1 MLKTVLRDQLE
12 SERSVDSS
20 PLITPGIRFG
30 YICSQIENNFS
41 VDVSGLKTLSEKAT
55 SCLVNPAVGDYVAC
69 LDDGNKSFIIAVLE
83 RKEPESS
90 LDMRSICS
98 IDLSAPELNLAARNK
113 LNLTSQQGNLTF
125 RDLNLGVVNFDANL
139 EKAEARIGILSYIGK
154 SVKTVLNEVLTRA
167 GTSLRVIDGADYQR
181 SKDIH
186 VEAENLLSI
195 KGKFTSIAAKDDV
208 KIDGSRVHL
217 G

>member
-12 SERSVDSS
+12 SERSVDSA
-20 PLITPGIRFG
+20 PLMTPGIRFG
-30 YICSQIENNFS
+30 FICSQIETKFS
-41 VDVSGLKTLSEKAT
+41 VDFSDLQTLSEKAA
-55 SCLVNPAVGDYVAC
+55 SCIVNPAVGDYVAC
-69 LDDGNKSFIIAVLE
+69 LCDGNKSFIIAVLE
-83 RKEPESS
+83 RNKPESS
-90 LDMRSICS
+90 LDMRSTCS

-113 LNLTSQQGNLTF
+113 INLTSQQGNLTF
-125 RDLNLGVVNFDANL
+125 QELNLGVVNFDAHL
-139 EKAEARIGILSYIGK
+139 EKAEARIGMLSYIGK
-154 SVKTVLNEVLTRA
+154 SVKTVLTEVLTRA
-167 GTSLRVIDGADYQR
+167 GTSLRIIDGADYQR